1 MDADTGRG
9 VVLDAHFHPVAIVEV
24 QPVIHI
30 LQADPRGGVSGFLAF
45 LWCKLLVQEGNLL
58 FPDVADVVEKLK
70 EELPSD
76 WRLPEMTTTFSW
88 LSF

>member
-1 MDADTGRG
+1 MQTPAGAWFWM
-9 VVLDAHFHPVAIVEV
+9 LHFHPVAIVEV

-58 FPDVADVVEKLK
+58 FPMVAV
-70 EELPSD
+70 
-76 WRLPEMTTTFSW
+76 
-88 LSF
+88 LSKN

>member
-1 MDADTGRG
+1 M
-9 VVLDAHFHPVAIVEV
+9 DAHFHPVAIVEV

-70 EELPSD
+70 ENAVG
-76 WRLPEMTTTFSW
+76 LPEMTTTFSW